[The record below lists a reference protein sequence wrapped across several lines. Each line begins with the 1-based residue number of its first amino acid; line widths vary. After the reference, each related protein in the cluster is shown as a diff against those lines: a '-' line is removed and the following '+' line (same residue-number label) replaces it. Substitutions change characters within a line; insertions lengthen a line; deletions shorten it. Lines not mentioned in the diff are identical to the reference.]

1 MVLEYAN
8 KDMTKAGLNAIGRH
22 LLVEMK
28 GCINLNDQS
37 IIREMLKDAVNACKA
52 TLIDV
57 EVHQFNP
64 YGVSGIAII
73 GESHLSIHTW
83 PEFGYAAIDI
93 FTCGSRVNP
102 YDAIPVFKEVLK
114 PKEVSVVEIRR
125 GLLSDMETKEFSCKR
140 K

>member
-8 KDMTKAGLNAIGRH
+8 QDMAKAGLNAIGRH

-28 GCINLNDQS
+28 GCSNLNDQD
-37 IIREMLKDAVNACKA
+37 IIREMLKDAVDACNA
-52 TLIDV
+52 TLIGV
-57 EVHQFNP
+57 EVHKFNP

-102 YDAIPVFKEVLK
+102 YDALPVFKKILK

-125 GLLSDMETKEFSCKR
+125 GLLSDLESNKVSCER
-140 K
+140 R

>member
-1 MVLEYAN
+1 MVLEYAS
-8 KDMTKAGLNAIGRH
+8 KDLAKVGLNAIGRH

-28 GCINLNDQS
+28 GCSNLNDKET
-37 IIREMLKDAVNACKA
+37 IREMLKNAVNACNA

-57 EVHQFNP
+57 EVHEFNP

-102 YDAIPVFKEVLK
+102 YDSLPVFKETLK
-114 PKEVSVVEIRR
+114 PREVSVVEIKR
-125 GLLSDMETKEFSCKR
+125 GLLSDIG
-140 K
+140 